1 LSPSLATL
9 AAALSGL
16 VTLGSAS
23 LNFRKLNDY
32 FQGLPCG
39 CYNLVYFYSSRSKE
53 YFGETSFFY
62 EVFVLKTID

>member
-1 LSPSLATL
+1 
-9 AAALSGL
+9 
-16 VTLGSAS
+16 
-23 LNFRKLNDY
+23 LNDY

-53 YFGETSFFY
+53 YFGENNFFY